1 MYGEQYGE
9 YTHWCWG
16 GGGEGKRLNKHA
28 TIYTINIHKFY
39 LIQFSVESHTRL
51 HLRYKVNWDLQKLF
65 T

>member
-1 MYGEQYGE
+1 MESSMENMHTDVG
-9 YTHWCWG
+9 G

>member
-9 YTHWCWG
+9 YAHWCW
-16 GGGEGKRLNKHA
+16 GEGKRLNKHA
-28 TIYTINIHKFY
+28 TIYTINIHKFN

-51 HLRYKVNWDLQKLF
+51 HLRYKVNRDLQKLF

>member
-1 MYGEQYGE
+1 MML
-9 YTHWCWG
+9 G
-16 GGGEGKRLNKHA
+16 GRGGEGNRLNKHA
-28 TIYTINIHKFY
+28 TIYTINIHKFN

>member
-1 MYGEQYGE
+1 MESSME
-9 YTHWCWG
+9 NMHTDVG
-16 GGGEGKRLNKHA
+16 GGRGRVKRLNKHA

>member
-1 MYGEQYGE
+1 MENMHTDVGGE
-9 YTHWCWG
+9 

-28 TIYTINIHKFY
+28 TIYTINIHKFN

-51 HLRYKVNWDLQKLF
+51 HLRYKVDWDLQKLF

>member
-1 MYGEQYGE
+1 MESSME
-9 YTHWCWG
+9 NMHTDVG
-16 GGGEGKRLNKHA
+16 GGRVKRLNKHA

-65 T
+65 S

>member
-1 MYGEQYGE
+1 MLGG
-9 YTHWCWG
+9 G

>member
-1 MYGEQYGE
+1 ML
-9 YTHWCWG
+9 G
-16 GGGEGKRLNKHA
+16 GGGKRLNKHA
-28 TIYTINIHKFY
+28 AIYTINIHEFY